1 LIFHIIFN
9 YRTNMTLN
17 VKILYI
23 FLIIT
28 ILSCKTTA
36 PFSYTLQKSAISDQ
50 SMVVTAHPFASKIG
64 LEILKKG
71 GNAVDASIAVQYALA
86 VVLPVAGNIGGG
98 GFMVLRMA
106 DGTTN
111 TLDFREKAPGRA
123 SRDMYLDEQK
133 EVIPRLSIDGHL
145 ASGVPGS
152 VAGMDAAFRR
162 YSKLKDFAA
171 LINPAIALAHDGF
184 QVSQQQADGLNR
196 SREAFIKLNTT
207 TPAFVKNTAWK
218 AGDLLIQTELA
229 ETLIRIRDQGAA
241 GFYKGKTADLIV
253 AEMKAGGGIISHQD
267 LKNYEAI
274 WRQPL
279 VSTYK
284 EYGII
289 SMPPPSSG
297 GLALSQL
304 LKMVAPYPLREYGF
318 QSAETIHLMAEV
330 ERRVYADRATYLGDS
345 DFVTVPIRSLLDDDY
360 LKNRM
365 ADFDPNRAND
375 SRMIGAGL
383 VTPVES
389 EETTHFCVVDAA
401 GNAVS
406 LTTTLNGGYGAKT
419 VVSGAGFLLNNEMDD
434 FSAKPGVPNMFGLI
448 GNEANAIAPGK
459 RMLSSMTPTIVTKE
473 DEVFMVVGTPGGS
486 TIITSVF
493 QTILNVI
500 EFDKTLTDAVSLGRF
515 HHQWKPDAIQL
526 DELIELSPAVKKKLL
541 EKGHQLKQRGNFGR
555 VEAILKKADGRL
567 EGAADVRGDD
577 DARGN

>member
-1 LIFHIIFN
+1 MKLNLIF
-9 YRTNMTLN
+9 
-17 VKILYI
+17 LYI
-23 FLIIT
+23 FF
-28 ILSCKTTA
+28 ILTVISCKSTA
-36 PFSYTLQKSAISDQ
+36 PFAYPLQKSAIADQ
-50 SMVVTAHPFASKIG
+50 GMIVTAHPLASDIG

-71 GNAVDASIAVQYALA
+71 GNAVDAAIAVQYALA

-98 GFMVLRMA
+98 GFMVVRMA

-111 TLDFREKAPGRA
+111 TLDFREKAPGKA
-123 SRDMYLDEQK
+123 SRDMYLDDQK

-145 ASGVPGS
+145 AAGVPGT
-152 VAGMDAAFRR
+152 VAGMAAAFDR
-162 YSKLKDFAA
+162 YSQLKDFKS
-171 LINPAIALAHDGF
+171 LIDPAIKLAQDGF
-184 QVSQQQADGLNR
+184 AITQQQADGLNR
-196 SREAFIKLNTT
+196 SREAFIKLNTN
-207 TPAFVKNTAWK
+207 TPAFVKKTAWK

-229 ETLIRIRDQGAA
+229 ETLTRIRNQGTA
-241 GFYKGKTADLIV
+241 GFYEGKTADLIV
-253 AEMKAGGGIISHQD
+253 AEMKAGGGIISYQD
-267 LKNYEAI
+267 LKDYEAI

-279 VSTYK
+279 ESTYK
-284 EYGII
+284 EYTII

-318 QSAETIHLMAEV
+318 QSAEAIHVMAEA
-330 ERRVYADRATYLGDS
+330 ERRVYADRAMYLGDA
-345 DFVTVPIRSLLDDDY
+345 DFVTVPIRSLMNDAY
-360 LKNRM
+360 LTNRM
-365 ADFDPNRAND
+365 ADFDPDKAND

-389 EETTHFCVVDAA
+389 EETTHFCVVDPA

-406 LTTTLNGGYGAKT
+406 LTTTLNGGYGSKT

-448 GNEANAIAPGK
+448 GNEANAIEPGK
-459 RMLSSMTPTIVTKE
+459 RMLSSMTPTIVTKNNE
-473 DEVFMVVGTPGGS
+473 TYMVLGTPGGS

-500 EFDKTLTDAVSLGRF
+500 EFDKPLSEAVSLGRF

-526 DELIELSPAVKKKLL
+526 DELIKLSPDVEKNLIQ
-541 EKGHQLKQRGNFGR
+541 KGHHLKQRGNFGR
-555 VEAILKKADGRL
+555 VEAILKQADGRW

-577 DARGN
+577 DARGF

>member
-1 LIFHIIFN
+1 
-9 YRTNMTLN
+9 MELN
-17 VKILYI
+17 LKILYI

-28 ILSCKTTA
+28 VLSCKTKA
-36 PFSYTLQKSAISDQ
+36 PFRYSLQKSAIADQ
-50 SMVVTAHPFASKIG
+50 SMVVTAHPLASEIG
-64 LEILKKG
+64 LKILKKG

-111 TLDFREKAPGRA
+111 TLDFREKAPGKA
-123 SRDMYLDEQK
+123 SRDMYLDEQQA
-133 EVIPRLSIDGHL
+133 VIPRLSIDGHL

-152 VAGMDAAFRR
+152 VAGMDAAFTR
-162 YSKLKDFAA
+162 YSQLKDFAA
-171 LINPAIALAHDGF
+171 LIDPAIVLARDGF
-184 QVSQQQADGLNR
+184 PVSQQQADGLNR
-196 SREAFIKLNTT
+196 TREAFIKLNTT
-207 TPAFVKNTAWK
+207 TPAFVKSTEWK
-218 AGDLLIQTELA
+218 AGDLLVQTELA
-229 ETLIRIRDQGAA
+229 KTLTRIRDQGAA
-241 GFYKGKTADLIV
+241 GFYEGETADLIV

-267 LKNYEAI
+267 LKDYEAI

-279 VSTYK
+279 VSAYK

-297 GLALSQL
+297 GLALAQL
-304 LKMVAPYPLREYGF
+304 LKMVAPYPLRTYGF
-318 QSAETIHLMAEV
+318 QSAEAIHLMAEA

-345 DFVTVPIRSLLDDDY
+345 DFVTVPVRSLMDDNY

-365 ADFDPNRAND
+365 MDFDPNRAND
-375 SRMIGAGL
+375 SKMVGAGL

-448 GNEANAIAPGK
+448 GNEANAIEPGK
-459 RMLSSMTPTIVTKE
+459 RMLSSMTPTIVTK
-473 DEVFMVVGTPGGS
+473 DNEVYLVVGTPGGS

-500 EFDKTLTDAVSLGRF
+500 EFDKTLPEAVSLGRF

-526 DELIELSPAVKKKLL
+526 DELIELSPTIKKKLL
-541 EKGHQLKQRGNFGR
+541 EKGHHLKQRGNFGR
-555 VEAILKKADGRL
+555 VEAILKRADGRL

-577 DARGN
+577 DARGF

>member
-1 LIFHIIFN
+1 M
-9 YRTNMTLN
+9 RLN
-17 VKILYI
+17 LKILYI

-28 ILSCKTTA
+28 VLSCKTKA
-36 PFSYTLQKSAISDQ
+36 PFRYSLQKSAIADQ
-50 SMVVTAHPFASKIG
+50 SMVVTAHPLASEIG
-64 LEILKKG
+64 LKILKKG
-71 GNAVDASIAVQYALA
+71 GNAVDAAIAVQYTLA

-111 TLDFREKAPGRA
+111 TLDFREKAPGKA
-123 SRDMYLDEQK
+123 SRDMYLDEQQA
-133 EVIPRLSIDGHL
+133 VIPRLSIDGHL

-152 VAGMDAAFRR
+152 VAGMDAAFTR
-162 YSKLKDFAA
+162 YSQLKDFAA
-171 LINPAIALAHDGF
+171 LIDPAIALARDGF
-184 QVSQQQADGLNR
+184 QISQQQADGLNR
-196 SREAFIKLNTT
+196 TREAFIKLNTT
-207 TPAFVKNTAWK
+207 TPAFVKNTEWK
-218 AGDLLIQTELA
+218 AGDLLVQTELA
-229 ETLIRIRDQGAA
+229 KTLTRIRDQGAA
-241 GFYKGKTADLIV
+241 GFYEGETADLIV

-267 LKNYEAI
+267 LKDYEAI

-297 GLALSQL
+297 GLALAQL
-304 LKMVAPYPLREYGF
+304 LKMVAPYPIRTYGF
-318 QSAETIHLMAEV
+318 QSAEAIHLMAEA

-345 DFVTVPIRSLLDDDY
+345 DFVTVPIRSLIDDNY

-365 ADFDPNRAND
+365 MDFDPNRANA
-375 SRMIGAGL
+375 SEMVGAGL

-389 EETTHFCVVDAA
+389 EETTHFCIVDAA

-434 FSAKPGVPNMFGLI
+434 FSAKPGVANMFGLI
-448 GNEANAIAPGK
+448 GNEANAIEPGK
-459 RMLSSMTPTIVTKE
+459 RMLSSMTPTIVTK
-473 DEVFMVVGTPGGS
+473 DNEVYLVVGTPGGS

-500 EFDKTLTDAVSLGRF
+500 EFDKTLPDAVSLGRF

-526 DELIELSPAVKKKLL
+526 DELIELSPPVKKNLL
-541 EKGHQLKQRGNFGR
+541 KKGHHLKQRSNFGR
-555 VEAILKKADGRL
+555 VEAILRRADGRL

-577 DARGN
+577 DARGF